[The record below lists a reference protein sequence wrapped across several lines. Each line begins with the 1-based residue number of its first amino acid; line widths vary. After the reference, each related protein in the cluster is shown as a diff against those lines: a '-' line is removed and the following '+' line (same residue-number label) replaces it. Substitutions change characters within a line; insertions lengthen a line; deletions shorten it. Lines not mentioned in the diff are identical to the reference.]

1 MPTAT
6 GTWSA
11 SSLLN
16 KDLFHA
22 EFAEYAE
29 NEEMY
34 QAHLFIFFYGI
45 LIYIGNDVL
54 QKRIEVDD
62 MIGHG
67 RIT

>member
-1 MPTAT
+1 MTPTAT
-6 GTWSA
+6 EILSA

-16 KDLFHA
+16 NLSHA
-22 EFAEYAE
+22 ELAEYAE
-29 NEEMY
+29 NEEMC
-34 QAHLFIFFYGI
+34 QARLFIFYGI

>member
-1 MPTAT
+1 MTPTAT
-6 GTWSA
+6 EILSA
-11 SSLLN
+11 SSLRNNLV
-16 KDLFHA
+16 HA
-22 EFAEYAE
+22 EIAEYTE
-29 NEEMY
+29 NEEMC
-34 QAHLFIFFYGI
+34 QARLFIFYGI

>member
-1 MPTAT
+1 MPTAIEI
-6 GTWSA
+6 WSA

-16 KDLFHA
+16 KELFHA

-29 NEEMY
+29 NEEMC
-34 QAHLFIFFYGI
+34 QARLFIFYGI